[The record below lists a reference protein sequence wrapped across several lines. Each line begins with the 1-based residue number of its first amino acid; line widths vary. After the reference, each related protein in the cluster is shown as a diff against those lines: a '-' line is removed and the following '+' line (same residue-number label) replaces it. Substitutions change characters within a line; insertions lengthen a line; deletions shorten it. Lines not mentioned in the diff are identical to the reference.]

1 MAENN
6 QNNAYPAEGE
16 VILIDKDLYWTSF
29 DVVRKV
35 KNVIR
40 SNYRLKKIKV
50 GHAGTLDPLATGLVI
65 LCTGKQTRNIQKF
78 QDAEKEYIAEIK
90 LGETTP
96 SFDLETNVDQTFP
109 VEHITRNA
117 VLTVLES
124 FKGLQEQIPPLFSAK
139 NLGGKRAYEFA
150 RKGENI
156 DLKPNSIELYDLE
169 LLQFTLPDLQVRIVC
184 SKGTYVRSFARDLG
198 RSLESGAHLTGLR
211 RTRIGEFKVDQAF
224 TINQFVMKT
233 EMTSPLGRASNN
245 ETI

>member
-1 MAENN
+1 MGENN
-6 QNNAYPAEGE
+6 ENNTYPAEGE

-40 SNYRLKKIKV
+40 NTYKLKKVKV

-65 LCTGKQTRNIQKF
+65 LCTGKQTRNIQQF

-96 SFDLETNVDQTFP
+96 SYDLETNVDQTFP
-109 VEHITRNA
+109 VEHINRNS
-117 VLTVLES
+117 VVSVLES

-139 NLGGKRAYEFA
+139 NLRGKRAYEYA
-150 RKGENI
+150 RKGEDI
-156 DLKPNSIELYDLE
+156 ELKPNEIEYYDLQ
-169 LLQFTLPDLQVRIVC
+169 LLQFAPPVLQVRIVC
-184 SKGTYVRSFARDLG
+184 SKGTYIRSFARDLG
-198 RSLESGAHLTGLR
+198 RALKSGAHLTGLR
-211 RTRIGEFKVDQAF
+211 RTRIGDHTTEQAL

-233 EMTSPLGRASNN
+233 AMTGPAAKGSDN
-245 ETI
+245 E